1 MPMDHM
7 VPYLVF
13 DRYIGSGKW
22 SKVSLWLH
30 SNDSSLCGPFGPW
43 PKWPTW
49 SWLIS
54 SFGPISAHWTGSNVD
69 AGGPLRGFLV
79 HHVIVVLGW

>member
-30 SNDSSLCGPFGPW
+30 SNDSSLCGPFPLLVRYRLIGPAPMSMLVVRFAAFW
-43 PKWPTW
+43 SITSLW
-49 SWLIS
+49 SWAGEWPSIS
-54 SFGPISAHWTGSNVD
+54 ISAEFV
-69 AGGPLRGFLV
+69 
-79 HHVIVVLGW
+79 